1 MKITRRQLRQ
11 IIREGVARN
20 ISEQVGTQPEV
31 DDYEFDDETQTGVT
45 YDVNGDEIGEFE
57 YEVYVEPPERSS
69 LEYPGH
75 GGDVEITK
83 IIYTSGPHRGED
95 VELDRDT
102 LKWMEDMIFDKRF
115 SLQPRPWSR

>member
-57 YEVYVEPPERSS
+57 YEVYVEPPEPSS